1 MDRPHDDW
9 DPGDLR
15 GLEESSNAL
24 TRTVDSLGRDD
35 YAALSL
41 LPGWSRAHVV
51 AHVALAGLA
60 LAGVVD
66 GVVHGREVAM
76 YESDEQRDADIEEL
90 AAAEPSV
97 LRERYLE
104 SVSAFAEAVQKME
117 EEHWEGQILRLPGG
131 PAWPLVTLVP
141 TRRRE
146 VEVHHADLGAGY
158 APADWPEDFVVELL
172 DVVTVD
178 HAASGPFVVRATDL
192 GREWTVGEGSGPTV
206 TGTGADLGWWLT
218 GRGAGEGLSTDADGL
233 PQLGPWRRAAA
244 TLDRH

>member
-1 MDRPHDDW
+1 MSGPHDDW

-15 GLEESSNAL
+15 GLEASSNAL
-24 TRTVDSLGRDD
+24 TRTVDALAPDD
-35 YAALSL
+35 YAAPSL

-60 LAGVVD
+60 LAGVVE
-66 GVVHGREVAM
+66 GAVRGRVVAM

-90 AAAEPSV
+90 AGAGPSV

-104 SVSAFAEAVQKME
+104 SVTAFADAVQQME
-117 EEHWEGQILRLPGG
+117 EEHWSGRILRLPGG
-131 PAWPLVTLVP
+131 PAWPIVTLVP

-158 APADWPEDFVVELL
+158 DPADWPEDFVVELL

-178 HAASGPFVVRATDL
+178 HAGSGPFLLRATDL
-192 GREWTVGEGSGPTV
+192 GREWTVGEGSGPSV
-206 TGTGADLGWWLT
+206 TGTGAALGWWLT
-218 GRGAGEGLSTDADGL
+218 GRGGGEGLVTDAEAL
-233 PQLGPWRRAAA
+233 PELGAWRRAAA
-244 TLDRH
+244 TPDRR